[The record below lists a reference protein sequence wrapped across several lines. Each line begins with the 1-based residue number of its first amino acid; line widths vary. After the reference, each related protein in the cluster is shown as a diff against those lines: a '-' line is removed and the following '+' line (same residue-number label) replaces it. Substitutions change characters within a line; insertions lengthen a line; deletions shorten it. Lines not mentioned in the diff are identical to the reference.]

1 MIMRHRV
8 RYKSIAL
15 ALLLMSGAV
24 PGTPASAASMPAN
37 GVKLSQKLTAR
48 EKEIARKIAA
58 KEPIRNIILFY
69 AKKGVAITD
78 IVYSSIKAGVEPG
91 QVVYAA
97 IIEGYSARPVVA
109 FSLRA
114 GAPLDKVVEAAL
126 GAGADKRFIYLGAT
140 DAGVSVGAIASVVA
154 SNAAPAAN
162 VADPASIAPAHVPVY
177 IPPITVS
184 MGGGGG
190 MTPST
195 RIASPYRP

>member
-1 MIMRHRV
+1 
-8 RYKSIAL
+8 
-15 ALLLMSGAV
+15 MSGAV
-24 PGTPASAASMPAN
+24 PGSPASAASLPAN
-37 GVKLSQKLTAR
+37 GVKQAPKLTER
-48 EKEIARKIAA
+48 EKEIARKVAA
-58 KEPIRNIILFY
+58 KEPIRDIILFY

-140 DAGVSVGAIASVVA
+140 DAGISVGAIASVVA

-162 VADPASIAPAHVPVY
+162 VADPSPIVPAGGTVY
-177 IPPITVS
+177 IPPVTVS

-195 RIASPYRP
+195 RVASPYRP